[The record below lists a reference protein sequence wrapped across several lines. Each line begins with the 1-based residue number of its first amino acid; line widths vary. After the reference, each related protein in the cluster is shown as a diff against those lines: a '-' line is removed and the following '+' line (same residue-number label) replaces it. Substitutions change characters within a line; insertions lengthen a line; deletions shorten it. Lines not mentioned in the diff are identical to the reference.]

1 MALTA
6 GTRLGPYEILTPI
19 GAGGMGEVYRA
30 RDTKLDREVAIKV
43 LPAALAQDPE
53 RLARFEREA
62 KVLASLNHPNIAT
75 IHGVEESGGIRALV
89 MELVPGE
96 SVRGPLPLET
106 VLNYAKQIADALEAA
121 HEKGIIHRDLKPAN
135 IMITPAG
142 VIKVLDFGLAAVAQ
156 SSDSSN
162 PANSPTLTISPTR
175 AGMILGTAAYMSPEQ
190 ARGTAVD
197 KRADIWAFGV
207 VLYELL
213 TGKPLFQGET
223 VSDTLAAVI
232 KEEPD
237 WTRVPPKAQ
246 RLLQACLQKDAKQ
259 RLQAIGDWR
268 LLLTDVQQPQAVA
281 SARPLFGWI
290 AATVLLAAL
299 AATAGIGWWRATRP
313 VAHPLIRI
321 STELTPIKE
330 NPYDYHLDNTIVGT
344 GQPGT
349 FLTISPDGTRLV
361 LQVFDSTASQFLLA
375 SRRLDESRFTPIPGT
390 EEPASAFFSPDGQWL
405 AFFGNGRLRKIP
417 IQGGA
422 PVVLCSAENF
432 PSGSW
437 GDDGSIIAALK
448 TYSGLSRISSGGG
461 TPAAV
466 TELAEGETMHRW
478 PQVLPGSDGVLF
490 TAYRG
495 GGAEDANIDALSF
508 KTHQRKTLVHGGEM
522 AKYVAGQNGE
532 GYLIYLHQNT
542 LLAVAFDPRK
552 LATAGTAQP
561 IVDDVRAMGQTYR
574 GDFDIS
580 QTGTLVY
587 LSGSGEPGRSIF
599 WLDPSGKTEP
609 LHPAPGFYNGLQ
621 FSPDGKRLVF
631 GMGDPVTVEDLW
643 VQDLERNTSVR
654 LTSLGGV
661 SESPLWSPDGKYI
674 LFAHTPNDSIYRVHA
689 DGAGEPQQLA
699 KVETATFLSSI
710 SPDGK
715 RVAFAAG
722 NPFTTMQVSTAP
734 LEVTSEHPL
743 LGKMEPF
750 LRAAGF
756 PMPAFSPDGRW
767 LAYSSAETGTSEIY
781 VQPYPG
787 PGGKVAISTGGG
799 TFPVWS
805 PNARQLFFIAQKGIM
820 VADFSA
826 TDNSFSPG
834 KPRLWAP
841 HPILFNYGGGPF
853 QTYALAPDG
862 KRFAVVLYP
871 DGTTERQSHLH
882 LTYLLNFADELR
894 RRVPANEK

>member
-6 GTRLGPYEILTPI
+6 GTRVGPYEILAPI

-30 RDTKLDREVAIKV
+30 KDTKLQREVAIKV
-43 LPAALAQDPE
+43 LPDALAQDPE

-62 KVLASLNHPNIAT
+62 KVLASLNHPNIAQ
-75 IHGVEESGGIRALV
+75 IYGIEERALV
-89 MELVPGE
+89 MELVSGE
-96 SVRGPLPLET
+96 TLKGPLPLET
-106 VLNYAKQIADALEAA
+106 ALDYAKQIAEALEAA
-121 HEKGIIHRDLKPAN
+121 HEKNIIHRDLKPAN

-142 VIKVLDFGLAAVAQ
+142 VIKVLDFGLASVLNRDREEA
-156 SSDSSN
+156 D

-190 ARGTAVD
+190 ARGKAVD

-237 WTRVPPKAQ
+237 WACVPVKVQ
-246 RLLQACLQKDAKQ
+246 RLLQACLQKDPKQ

-268 LLLTDVQQPQAVA
+268 LLLSDVQQLQVA
-281 SARPLFGWI
+281 APSRPRLGWI
-290 AATVLLAAL
+290 AATVVLAAL
-299 AATAGIGWWRATRP
+299 AATAGIGWWRAMRP
-313 VAHPLIRI
+313 VTQPLIRF
-321 STELTPIKE
+321 STELAPVPGSAFGYRI
-330 NPYDYHLDNTIVGT
+330 DDTIVGV

-361 LQVFDSTASQFLLA
+361 VQVADPTDRKILLA
-375 SRRLDESRFTPIPGT
+375 SRRLNENRFTPIPGT
-390 EEPASAFFSPDGQWL
+390 ENPASPFFSPDGQWI
-405 AFFGNGRLRKIP
+405 AFFGDGRLRKIP

-437 GDDGSIIAALK
+437 GDDGNIIAALQ
-448 TYSGLSRISSGGG
+448 TYGGLSRISSASG
-461 TPAAV
+461 TSAAV
-466 TELAEGETMHRW
+466 TKLAEGETMHRW
-478 PQVLPGSDGVLF
+478 PQVLPGSDAVLF
-490 TAYRG
+490 TAYTG
-495 GGAEDANIDALSF
+495 GGAEDANIDAFSF
-508 KTHQRKTLVHGGEM
+508 KTHQRKRLVHGGEM
-522 AKYVAGQNGE
+522 ARYVADQNGE

-561 IVDDVRAMGQTYR
+561 ILDDVRPMGQTYR

-580 QTGTLVY
+580 RTGTLVY
-587 LSGSGEPGRSIF
+587 LSGSGEPERSIF

-609 LHPAPGFYNGLQ
+609 LHPTPGFYNGLQ

-661 SESPLWSPDGKYI
+661 SDSPLWSPDGKYI

-689 DGAGEPQQLA
+689 DGAGEPQLLA

-710 SPDGK
+710 SPGGK

-734 LEVTSEHPL
+734 LEGTADRPV

-750 LRAAGF
+750 LRASGF
-756 PMPAFSPDGRW
+756 PMPAFSTDGRW
-767 LAYSSAETGTSEIY
+767 LAYSSAETGTMETY

-799 TFPVWS
+799 AFPLWS
-805 PNARQLFFIAQKGIM
+805 PNAHQLFFIALNGIM
-820 VADFSA
+820 VADYSA
-826 TDNSFSPG
+826 TGDSFTPG
-834 KPRLWAP
+834 KPRAWSP
-841 HPILFNYGGGPF
+841 HPILLNYGGGPF
-853 QTYALAPDG
+853 QPYALAPDG
-862 KRFAVVLYP
+862 KRFAVMLYP
-871 DGTTERQSHLH
+871 DGTAERHSTLH
-882 LTYLLNFADELR
+882 LTFLLNFADELS
-894 RRVPANEK
+894 RRVPAGK

>member
-6 GTRLGPYEILTPI
+6 GTRLGPYEILAHI

-30 RDTKLDREVAIKV
+30 RDTKLDRDVAIKV
-43 LPAALAQDPE
+43 IPPALAQDPE

-62 KVLASLNHPNIAT
+62 KVLASLNHPNIAQ
-75 IHGVEESGGIRALV
+75 IYGVEERALV
-89 MELVPGE
+89 MELVAGE
-96 SVRGPLPLET
+96 TLKGPLPLDT
-106 VLNYAKQIADALEAA
+106 ALDYARQIADALEAA
-121 HEKGIIHRDLKPAN
+121 HEKNIIHRDLKPAN

-142 VIKVLDFGLAAVAQ
+142 VVKVLDFGLAAMTQ
-156 SSDSSN
+156 SSDPSN

-190 ARGTAVD
+190 ARGKVVD

-207 VLYELL
+207 VLFEML
-213 TGKPLFQGET
+213 TGKQLFQGET
-223 VSDTLAAVI
+223 VSDTLAQVLT
-232 KEEPD
+232 KEPD
-237 WTRVPPKAQ
+237 WEQVPAKVR
-246 RLLQACLQKDAKQ
+246 RLLEACFQKDPKQ

-268 LLLTDVQQPQAVA
+268 LLLTDVQPLVVAAPSRSRLGWMVATAV
-281 SARPLFGWI
+281 
-290 AATVLLAAL
+290 LAAL
-299 AATAGIGWWRATRP
+299 AAIAGIGWWRAMLP
-313 VAHPLIRI
+313 VAQPLIRF
-321 STELTPIKE
+321 STELAPVPGSANGYRI
-330 NPYDYHLDNTIVGT
+330 DDTIVGV

-349 FLTISPDGTRLV
+349 FLTISPDGTRLA
-361 LQVFDSTASQFLLA
+361 LQAFDLTDRKILLA
-375 SRRLDESRFTPIPGT
+375 SRRLDENRFTPIPGT
-390 EEPASAFFSPDGQWL
+390 ESPASAFFSPDGKWL

-448 TYSGLSRISSGGG
+448 TNGGLSRISSAGG

-478 PQVLPGSDGVLF
+478 PQVLPGSDAVLF
-490 TAYRG
+490 TAYTG

-508 KTHQRKTLVHGGEM
+508 KTHQRKMLLRGGEM
-522 AKYVAGQNGE
+522 ARYVAAENGD
-532 GYLIYLHQNT
+532 GYLVYLHGNT

-561 IVDDVRAMGQTYR
+561 ILDDVRAIGQTYR

-580 QTGTLVY
+580 RTGTLVY
-587 LSGSGEPGRSIF
+587 LSGSGEPARSIF
-599 WLDPSGKTEP
+599 WLDPTGRTEP

-661 SESPLWSPDGKYI
+661 SDSPLWSPDAKYI

-689 DGAGEPQQLA
+689 DGSGEPQQLA
-699 KVETATFLSSI
+699 KVETATFLSSL

-722 NPFTTMQVSTAP
+722 DPFTGMEVSTAT
-734 LEVTSEHPL
+734 LDGTADHPL
-743 LGKMEPF
+743 LGRMEPF
-750 LRAAGF
+750 LRASGF
-756 PMPAFSPDGRW
+756 PMPAFSPDGHW
-767 LAYSSAETGTSEIY
+767 LAYSSGETGTEEIY

-799 TFPVWS
+799 RLPVWS
-805 PNARQLFFIAQKGIM
+805 PKAHQLFFTGSGMRIM
-820 VADFSA
+820 VTDYSA
-826 TDNSFSPG
+826 TGDSFTPG
-834 KPRLWAP
+834 KPRLWSP
-841 HPILFNYGGGPF
+841 HPILPNYGGGPF
-853 QTYALAPDG
+853 QPYALAPDG
-862 KRFAVVLYP
+862 KRFAVMLYP
-871 DGTTERQSHLH
+871 DGTTERHTPLH
-882 LTYLLNFADELR
+882 LTFLLNFADELR
-894 RRVPANEK
+894 RRVATGK